1 MKILIVGDQHFR
13 YELPYST
20 AIQDGRRQEWEATK
34 KTIHDA
40 AMACDEVVLL
50 GDGFNSRHNH
60 SSVIREFVDFLKGF
74 GDKKIH
80 ILVGNH
86 ERYSESTALDF
97 LAHLQ
102 HKNWFIY
109 TTPQLV
115 EVAGEKAMMIPYMT
129 PALLDVQ
136 TREEGAQKLVSM
148 FPEGKTPLA
157 FIHHGITGALVYG
170 IVADLFNEIVLPQEA
185 LIKSFNNTFAGH
197 IHALQIIP
205 PNIIITGSI
214 FTSMTGDAGKCVWTY
229 EYENSKSDSQ
239 GSQENGRQE
248 PKAGI
253 KKIDLPVRGI
263 YKSVYEKTG
272 KDGSIPKNS
281 IVKCFVTSKET
292 DIEDVKDWLKSF
304 DAGILIEDYP
314 NERKKISYQENGES
328 GTLDMSVENLLQMWA
343 ENKGLSYADIKA
355 GFDLIKQQI

>member
-1 MKILIVGDQHFR
+1 MKILICGDQHFR
-13 YELPYST
+13 FELPYAT
-20 AIQDGRRQEWEATK
+20 AIDDGRRGEWEATK

-40 AMACDEVVLL
+40 AMVCDEIVFL
-50 GDGFNSRHNH
+50 GDLLNSRHNH
-60 SSVIREFVDFLKGF
+60 SSVLREAVDFLKGF

-86 ERYSESTALDF
+86 ERYGQSTALDF
-97 LAHLQ
+97 LDHLQ

-115 EVAGEKAMMIPYMT
+115 EVAGVKAMMIPYMT

-197 IHALQIIP
+197 IHALQVIP
-205 PNIIITGSI
+205 PNIIVAGSI
-214 FTSMTGDAGKCVWTY
+214 FTSMTGDAGKCIWIY
-229 EYENSKSDSQ
+229 EYENINDQRST
-239 GSQENGRQE
+239 ENGRQE
-248 PKAGI
+248 VGPNI
-253 KKIDLPVRGI
+253 QKIDLPVRGI

-328 GTLDMSVENLLQMWA
+328 GALDMSVENLLRLWA
-343 ENKGLSYADIKA
+343 ENKGLDYTNVKA
-355 GFDLIKQQI
+355 GFDLIKRQS